1 MLLMALFHFCYDLK
15 RFHVFEADFNESL
28 FWIAFRGL
36 VMGSFMLLVGISFWL
51 AQPRYADRRYWIRFA
66 RVAGCAALTSIAT
79 YFAVPKYWIFFGVLH
94 LVAAATLLAPL
105 LIRIP
110 ILLLPISILFMALAE
125 FYTAPWFHQ
134 PGWNIL
140 GLSPWLPKTEDF
152 AAVFPWLGVI
162 FFGVFVGWTTAK
174 WPTRVTA
181 LEIPGLS
188 RLGRHALIFYMTHQL
203 VLFPLAW
210 LISKL
215 WG

>member
-66 RVAGCAALTSIAT
+66 R
-79 YFAVPKYWIFFGVLH
+79 
-94 LVAAATLLAPL
+94 
-105 LIRIP
+105 
-110 ILLLPISILFMALAE
+110 
-125 FYTAPWFHQ
+125 
-134 PGWNIL
+134 
-140 GLSPWLPKTEDF
+140 SPWLPKTEDF